1 MLSKSQKNIIRKMGY
16 FADQQGI
23 MNRFIQNPGT
33 WESHLANS
41 SRYVLN
47 FVMKNKPGK
56 VAILGS
62 GWLLDV
68 PIKELAEFSSELI
81 LVDIHHPR
89 QIRHKLKNYSNVVF
103 LDYELTGGT
112 AYEVYDMVKGAN
124 KGIRKDLK
132 DIKCPGFKEELKA
145 DYFIS
150 LNILDQLDTVI
161 IEYLQ
166 KFPGWPVED
175 VHVLRKNIQSA
186 HINSLPKGR
195 SCLITDI
202 EEIAVN
208 KKGEKKHSPLIYTT
222 LPEPVNLKSWLW
234 EFDNNRGYNQGEITH
249 FRVKAMEI

>member
-1 MLSKSQKNIIRKMGY
+1 MLSKSQKNKLRKMGY

-23 MNRFIQNPGT
+23 MNRFLRDPGA
-33 WESHLANS
+33 WENHLANS
-41 SRYVLN
+41 SRYLLD
-47 FVMKNKPGK
+47 FVIKNKPGK

-68 PIKELAEFSSELI
+68 PLKELAEFSSELI
-81 LVDIHHPR
+81 LVDIYHPR
-89 QIRHKLKNYSNVVF
+89 QIRHRLRNYSNVVF
-103 LDYELTGGT
+103 LEYELTGGT

-124 KGIRKDLK
+124 KGSRNDLK
-132 DIKCPGFKEELKA
+132 NIECPGFKEELEA

-175 VHVLRKNIQSA
+175 VHMLRKNIQAA
-186 HINSLPKGR
+186 HINSLPKGK

-208 KKGEKKHSPLIYTT
+208 KKGEKKHSPLIYSK
-222 LPEPVNLKSWLW
+222 LPEPINLKSWLW
-234 EFDNNRGYNQGEITH
+234 EFDNTGEYIPGGITY
-249 FRVKAMEI
+249 FRVQAMEI

>member
-1 MLSKSQKNIIRKMGY
+1 MLNKSQKNKLRKMGY

-23 MNRFIQNPGT
+23 MNRFLQDSKA

-47 FVMKNKPGK
+47 FIMKNKPGK

-68 PIKELAEFSSELI
+68 PLEELAEFSSELI

-89 QIRHKLKNYSNVVF
+89 QIRHKFRNYSNVVF
-103 LDYELTGGT
+103 FEYELTGGS
-112 AYEVYDMVKGAN
+112 AYEVYNIVKEVN

-132 DIKCPGFKEELKA
+132 NIECLGFKEELEA

-175 VHVLRKNIQSA
+175 VHVLRKNIQAA
-186 HINSLPKGR
+186 HIDSLPKGR

-202 EEIAVN
+202 EEIRVN
-208 KKGEKKHSPLIYTT
+208 KKGEKKHRPLIYTK
-222 LPEPVNLKSWLW
+222 LPEPKNLKSWLW
-234 EFDNNRGYNQGEITH
+234 EFDNARGYNQGEITH
-249 FRVKAMEI
+249 FRVNAIEI